1 MIDTKPLIEEK
12 KEELLTEMLMRLS
25 ILERIII
32 DKKIISITEYK
43 NLVEK
48 SVSKLVEAMGT
59 ENKEKN

>member
-43 NLVEK
+43 NLVEE
-48 SVSKLVEAMGT
+48 SVSKLVEAMGA